1 MTWGAPMSF
10 GRAVGKVT
18 TTEFRLAVVKNGDK
32 LGMCL
37 VIPGVTAK
45 ALRWTTE
52 TAVALLPGHGEHHGW
67 LRLIESKDPGARR
80 LRATGK
86 SQNLRLV
93 TPLWPWLEGRITEYR
108 ALEVVESVL
117 HVGIVDL
124 RLPAWARTHAM
135 PGDNTADPTAA
146 WHSGE
151 AQPTMEDIAAPIN
164 AGRHDRP
171 PRSPSGRIDL
181 RARDTPRGQGVA
193 FL

>member
-1 MTWGAPMSF
+1 MTWGEPIAF
-10 GRAVGKVT
+10 GRQVGKVT

-37 VIPGVTAK
+37 VIPGVSAK

-52 TAVALLPGHGEHHGW
+52 TAVALLPGQGEHHGW
-67 LRLIESKDPGARR
+67 LRLIQSKDPGARR

-124 RLPAWARTHAM
+124 LLPAWAEP
-135 PGDNTADPTAA
+135 PGGAPVRDPDQREPPTPPP
-146 WHSGE
+146 
-151 AQPTMEDIAAPIN
+151 AQE
-164 AGRHDRP
+164 GRARRLLEGVPHPSPPNLP
-171 PRSPSGRIDL
+171 PRQGEPPRE
-181 RARDTPRGQGVA
+181 RA
-193 FL
+193 